1 MSEFDPEQRI
11 PVETS
16 KADPTYM
23 TMGQIRREVT
33 SLREIL
39 ETRLNAIDKA
49 TTLFQENLTLVPV
62 QVDKQ
67 IAHLKNIHDVRFDS
81 IERQTDIRFQNMIA
95 GNNRTLQEMD
105 LRYQQRY
112 DASDKALQAA
122 SLAAKEAVNA
132 ALAAAKE
139 AVLTA
144 SISAEKS
151 TAAAFAASEKAIDKA
166 ESAQRAH
173 NLSQNEWRATISD
186 LTKTVGERARTDS
199 ENMVNSLRTNTEIS
213 IRGLTDKVDGAIAR
227 LDKTDGRGSQASSTQ
242 GTMLAVAAIA
252 ISLLMAGFNIL
263 SSMKETSGISVVP
276 PVTLGPPAGGR
287 AEPSPQQR

>member
-1 MSEFDPEQRI
+1 MSGLDPEQPI
-11 PVETS
+11 PVYTS

-122 SLAAKEAVNA
+122 
-132 ALAAAKE
+132 
-139 AVLTA
+139 
-144 SISAEKS
+144 
-151 TAAAFAASEKAIDKA
+151 
-166 ESAQRAH
+166 
-173 NLSQNEWRATISD
+173 
-186 LTKTVGERARTDS
+186 
-199 ENMVNSLRTNTEIS
+199 
-213 IRGLTDKVDGAIAR
+213 
-227 LDKTDGRGSQASSTQ
+227 
-242 GTMLAVAAIA
+242 
-252 ISLLMAGFNIL
+252 
-263 SSMKETSGISVVP
+263 
-276 PVTLGPPAGGR
+276 
-287 AEPSPQQR
+287 